1 MVALIGIQEQV
12 DAHVQR
18 MLDEEAQLAERLE
31 KLQAFVVSPK
41 FAQLPPIDQEL
52 LAAQLFVMQSYASIL
67 NTRLRLATTAGVT
80 IPLAN

>member
-1 MVALIGIQEQV
+1 MTLIGIQGQV

-18 MLDEEAQLAERLE
+18 MLDEEAQLAERLQ
-31 KLQAFVVSPK
+31 KLQAFVVSPR
-41 FAQLPPIDQEL
+41 FGALPAIDQEL

-80 IPLAN
+80 MPLAN